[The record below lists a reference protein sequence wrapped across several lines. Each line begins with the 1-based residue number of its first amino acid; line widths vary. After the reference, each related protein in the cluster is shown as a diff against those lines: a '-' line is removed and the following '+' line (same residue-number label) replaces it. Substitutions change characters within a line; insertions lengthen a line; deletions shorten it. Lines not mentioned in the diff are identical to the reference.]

1 MFSRPEIVAVRVV
14 FALVLGLASAP
25 APADANTTAGYSLMS
40 WTDADGRALG
50 AVYALAEDR
59 DGYLWLGTDA
69 GLFRFDGARFTAWNQ
84 LSDDPLPDG
93 SVTALRVAADGSL
106 WAGFDSAGVR
116 KLVAGRDVPIPG
128 NSRLDKV
135 TDIVEDR
142 KGTMWA
148 VADSALYT
156 LGRTGWQLIQLP
168 WKDQPGRV
176 LQPAVLSDGSLWV
189 STRWGVFR
197 HADDRDAFQLVSGG
211 HIWGLTSDRQ
221 GTVWTTDTV
230 HGFRRIGSVGATS
243 PGIEGAGNRLLVD
256 GHGNIWVATFAD
268 GLWRAKD
275 GRVVERASLRTGLS
289 SDSVLSLAEDRDGN
303 IWVGTTAGLHRFRP
317 RRLTPVENVGFV
329 LTIEPAADGG
339 MWVATTTTIFKMDS
353 PAATT
358 KTRPMA
364 APDVR
369 TLFRDQQDTLW
380 VGAVGGLWKLDHG
393 ARSLVQAASIPLST
407 LASVSSDN
415 RGGLWLGDERDVMH
429 WDRHRLVPWTRRTS
443 GAPAVTFTRAD
454 STGRLW
460 LGHADGRVEVESP
473 DGMRRI
479 VAQAQVDG
487 GRPRMLHALFE
498 DRDGTVWLGGND
510 GLSRYADGRLLTIT
524 TKNGLPENQVWAIV
538 EDDERRLWLSMD
550 RGLVRIERTQLE
562 LALTKPA
569 HRIRYR
575 VYDAMDGL
583 AGAAVGRVRSARA
596 ADGSLWFVRGGGLT
610 VVDPARPDETV
621 APPMARIEAVTADGR
636 RLSPTG
642 HTTLESGAKR
652 VQISFTAV
660 TLTSAHRVQFRYRLD
675 GFDPGWVTA
684 GGRRRNAFYTNLSP
698 GDYRFLVEAQL
709 EDGTWDQSSTTWNFS
724 VKPAFYQTPWFALLA
739 FGIVASAVWGT
750 WLLRLRM
757 VRREFAAVL
766 SERMRLSRELHDTLL
781 QSLVGVALQIE
792 DAAQDLAPEATV
804 VRSRLSGIRRRIEGQ
819 IREVRQ
825 SIWDMRAPR
834 LAAGTLA
841 AAFEDYGRRAVEG
854 STMRFS
860 VTVKGTARRCPADV
874 ETHLLRIGQE
884 AVTNAIRH
892 GHAERIRLTLEYA
905 PRSVTLQVED
915 DGLGFE
921 SSPAALARGHYGLAT
936 MRERAEHL
944 SGRFRVVSDHGEGTL
959 VEVVVPTPHLDTA
972 VEAAASAS

>member
-1 MFSRPEIVAVRVV
+1 
-14 FALVLGLASAP
+14 
-25 APADANTTAGYSLMS
+25 
-40 WTDADGRALG
+40 
-50 AVYALAEDR
+50 
-59 DGYLWLGTDA
+59 
-69 GLFRFDGARFTAWNQ
+69 
-84 LSDDPLPDG
+84 
-93 SVTALRVAADGSL
+93 
-106 WAGFDSAGVR
+106 
-116 KLVAGRDVPIPG
+116 
-128 NSRLDKV
+128 
-135 TDIVEDR
+135 
-142 KGTMWA
+142 
-148 VADSALYT
+148 
-156 LGRTGWQLIQLP
+156 
-168 WKDQPGRV
+168 
-176 LQPAVLSDGSLWV
+176 
-189 STRWGVFR
+189 
-197 HADDRDAFQLVSGG
+197 
-211 HIWGLTSDRQ
+211 
-221 GTVWTTDTV
+221 
-230 HGFRRIGSVGATS
+230 
-243 PGIEGAGNRLLVD
+243 
-256 GHGNIWVATFAD
+256 
-268 GLWRAKD
+268 
-275 GRVVERASLRTGLS
+275 
-289 SDSVLSLAEDRDGN
+289 
-303 IWVGTTAGLHRFRP
+303 
-317 RRLTPVENVGFV
+317 
-329 LTIEPAADGG
+329 
-339 MWVATTTTIFKMDS
+339 
-353 PAATT
+353 
-358 KTRPMA
+358 
-364 APDVR
+364 
-369 TLFRDQQDTLW
+369 
-380 VGAVGGLWKLDHG
+380 
-393 ARSLVQAASIPLST
+393 
-407 LASVSSDN
+407 
-415 RGGLWLGDERDVMH
+415 
-429 WDRHRLVPWTRRTS
+429 
-443 GAPAVTFTRAD
+443 
-454 STGRLW
+454 
-460 LGHADGRVEVESP
+460 
-473 DGMRRI
+473 
-479 VAQAQVDG
+479 
-487 GRPRMLHALFE
+487 
-498 DRDGTVWLGGND
+498 
-510 GLSRYADGRLLTIT
+510 
-524 TKNGLPENQVWAIV
+524 
-538 EDDERRLWLSMD
+538 
-550 RGLVRIERTQLE
+550 
-562 LALTKPA
+562 
-569 HRIRYR
+569 
-575 VYDAMDGL
+575 
-583 AGAAVGRVRSARA
+583 VRSARA

-621 APPMARIEAVTADGR
+621 APPMARIETVTADGR